1 MIDFKKNPK
10 LGIFTYGILLLSCLL
25 EISVELG
32 LHEFDDFAS
41 HHGLAI
47 FAVGSLF
54 ANWDELTTALENLKK
69 SKNEQKWAKMSKNE
83 QKWAKIAK
91 KWQKMNEMWK
101 SFLKSIRQ
109 MRHIWKKEPWA
120 IL

>member
-69 SKNEQKWAKMSKNE
+69 SKIEQNWAKLSKIE
-83 QKWAKIAK
+83 
-91 KWQKMNEMWK
+91 QKMNDMWK
-101 SFLKSIRQ
+101 SFSKIDSANETYMKRKGQ
-109 MRHIWKKEPWA
+109 WA
-120 IL
+120 NIIALYCND

>member
-10 LGIFTYGILLLSCLL
+10 LGIITYGILLLSCLL

-69 SKNEQKWAKMSKNE
+69 SKNEQKWAKMSK
-83 QKWAKIAK
+83 KW
-91 KWQKMNEMWK
+91 
-101 SFLKSIRQ
+101 
-109 MRHIWKKEPWA
+109 
-120 IL
+120 

>member
-1 MIDFKKNPK
+1 MINFKKNPK

-54 ANWDELTTALENLKK
+54 ANWDELTTALENLKNQK
-69 SKNEQKWAKMSKNE
+69 ISKNEQK
-83 QKWAKIAK
+83 
-91 KWQKMNEMWK
+91 
-101 SFLKSIRQ
+101 
-109 MRHIWKKEPWA
+109 
-120 IL
+120 

>member
-1 MIDFKKNPK
+1 MINFKKNPK

-69 SKNEQKWAKMSKNE
+69 SKNEQKWAKIAKNE
-83 QKWAKIAK
+83 WNVKEFPKIDSANETYMK
-91 KWQKMNEMWK
+91 KRAMGQYY
-101 SFLKSIRQ
+101 SV
-109 MRHIWKKEPWA
+109 